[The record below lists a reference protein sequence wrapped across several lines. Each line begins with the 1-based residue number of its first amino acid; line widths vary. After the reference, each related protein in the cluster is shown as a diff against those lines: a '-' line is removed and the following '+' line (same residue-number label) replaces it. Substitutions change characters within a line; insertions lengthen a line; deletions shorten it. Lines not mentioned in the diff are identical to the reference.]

1 MGHKSLV
8 FAINATN
15 ILIYAFLFRWCFVFY
30 KLLSKFLEI
39 DLVRQ
44 KHVDAIYVFSKLY
57 DEIVGQID
65 VGEVFIDLFRTFF
78 TDKFAFLDL
87 FYYLVVI
94 VTPVECL
101 LNQIQELG
109 LKIVVLIL
117 GFLIAHLQTFEFV
130 AVYHGMMA
138 VTTVFL

>member
-15 ILIYAFLFRWCFVFY
+15 ILIYAFLFRWRFVFY

-109 LKIVVLIL
+109 LKIVILIL

-130 AVYHGMMA
+130 AVYH
-138 VTTVFL
+138 